1 MSKILSI
8 ADIDRCRSIVSNVN
22 EELADYK
29 TDYDNMIKVLSDEEI
44 VQTFFASGLLGETIN
59 TKFEKLQEIL
69 QNFNTS
75 VEDLTG
81 QTKTYLN
88 NQQELNNKGG
98 I

>member
-59 TKFEKLQEIL
+59 TKFEKLQEKIKA
-69 QNFNTS
+69 
-75 VEDLTG
+75 
-81 QTKTYLN
+81 TKISEGYKQGN
-88 NQQELNNKGG
+88 MS
-98 I
+98 